1 LNRKAK
7 VLLKLK
13 KYISFRIFELFI
25 YRFFVRLLET
35 DAQRS
40 AAIRGCCRIKNQ
52 PHKYKL
58 IFKIITEISKN
69 TQVQQSCI
77 TAVKSRF
84 FAQYWGQEVGL
95 QCEGG
100 GSGFVYIISEGTLND
115 LEIRNDKLLLKQLSK
130 ITNEDAEKLQ
140 YTLVNVVGLDGLI
153 RQNSIELVKEVVSNY
168 EQIDCLFMLPS
179 SFTDLARELGYA
191 IDWNNH
197 KVSKQIE
204 LGWVQML

>member
-1 LNRKAK
+1 M
-7 VLLKLK
+7 
-13 KYISFRIFELFI
+13 
-25 YRFFVRLLET
+25 
-35 DAQRS
+35 
-40 AAIRGCCRIKNQ
+40 
-52 PHKYKL
+52 
-58 IFKIITEISKN
+58 TEISKN
-69 TQVQQSCI
+69 AELQQSCI

-84 FAQYWGQEVGL
+84 FAQYFGL
-95 QCEGG
+95 Q
-100 GSGFVYIISEGTLND
+100 VYHIGHSTIPFFFNENSFPITEKGHL
-115 LEIRNDKLLLKQLSK
+115 KLKPLSK
-130 ITNEDAEKLQ
+130 ITDEDAEKLQ

-204 LGWVQML
+204 LGWVQLL